1 MALRLAAMGMWVL
14 GLAPSASAEEG
25 HKTETTVEVTEAPPP
40 AKPTEPAENPVKPGD
55 AAKTPKTPQPAD
67 ATKPAEPV
75 QEPAKPAGAAKTP
88 ETPQPADA
96 TKPAEPAKPPVPDPA
111 TDAERQFNV
120 KLRDIEERVNAL
132 KEKIF
137 QSKAR
142 LVQLQEV
149 VLRGGVS
156 GAKALL
162 VHRNEMG
169 DSFRLRRVQYALDGA
184 PIFNR
189 VDSGTGDLNEQEEIE
204 IFNGSLAPGNH
215 QLAVYLEYQGHGY
228 GVFSYL
234 KGYTFKIK
242 SSYTFE
248 AEEGKLT
255 TVTILGYEK
264 GGITTELKDRPSVE
278 YKVERT
284 QALRPESAPA
294 TSTPAE

>member
-1 MALRLAAMGMWVL
+1 MAAGAWALVM
-14 GLAPSASAEEG
+14 APAVRADE
-25 HKTETTVEVTEAPPP
+25 KPKNETVVEVTEAPPP
-40 AKPTEPAENPVKPGD
+40 PASKPAD
-55 AAKTPKTPQPAD
+55 AAKPAEAAKPAD
-67 ATKPAEPV
+67 
-75 QEPAKPAGAAKTP
+75 PAKPAA
-88 ETPQPADA
+88 
-96 TKPAEPAKPPVPDPA
+96 PDPA
-111 TDAERQFNV
+111 GDSERQFNV
-120 KLRDIEERVNAL
+120 KLRGIEERVNEL

-149 VLRGGVS
+149 ILRGGVS
-156 GAKALL
+156 GAKASLT
-162 VHRNEMG
+162 HRNEMG

-189 VDSGTGDLNEQEEIE
+189 VDSGAGELNEQEEIE

-234 KGYTFKIK
+234 KAYTFKIK
-242 SSYTFE
+242 SSYTFD

-255 TVTILGYEK
+255 TVTIVGYEK

-284 QALRPESAPA
+284 QTLRPEAAPA
-294 TSTPAE
+294 VGAPSK